1 MQWLRREH
9 RFDLWLGE
17 LISHMPELCSHKKK
31 KRPQLALNKEVHFY
45 MSLLSLNNLV
55 YSNSPSSHSLK

>member
-1 MQWLRREH
+1 MV
-9 RFDLWLGE
+9 GE
-17 LISHMPELCSHKKK
+17 LRSHMPELCSHKKK

>member
-1 MQWLRREH
+1 MV
-9 RFDLWLGE
+9 GE
-17 LISHMPELCSHKKK
+17 LRSHMPELCSHKKK
-31 KRPQLALNKEVHFY
+31 KRPQLTLNKEVHFY